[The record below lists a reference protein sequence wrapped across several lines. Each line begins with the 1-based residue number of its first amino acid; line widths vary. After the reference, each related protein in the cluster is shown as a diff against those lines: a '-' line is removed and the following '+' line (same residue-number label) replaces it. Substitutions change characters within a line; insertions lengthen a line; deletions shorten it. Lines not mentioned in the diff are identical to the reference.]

1 MATSESIRID
11 AQLLAGVQIDQA
23 TCFRILREHIPH
35 LVEQHFRAGKLVRE
49 EFETKEKW
57 ELYEPE
63 RKLVLI
69 DRVIDKNHEQT
80 VEYSVT
86 NEGLI
91 VYDKGKYLMLYY
103 SQPDLPQTEF
113 HEIDMPSAYT
123 AGLKFFVAARMRGR
137 HFGQQDES
145 AISFYKEY
153 TAAMDEAERFMNRRE
168 HRRKRMPPGRRT
180 V

>member
-23 TCFRILREHIPH
+23 TCFRIIREHIPN
-35 LVEQHFRAGKLVRE
+35 LVEQHFRAGKLTKE
-49 EFETKEKW
+49 EFETTEKF
-57 ELYEPE
+57 ETYVPE
-63 RKLVLI
+63 RTLVLI
-69 DRVIDKNHEQT
+69 DRVIDKKHEQT

-86 NEGLI
+86 NEGII
-91 VYDKGKYLMLYY
+91 VFKPGKYLMLYY
-103 SQPDLPQTEF
+103 SQPDLPATES
-113 HEIDMPSAYT
+113 HQIDMPNAYT
-123 AGLKFFVAARMRGR
+123 FALKFFVASRIRGR
-137 HFGQQDES
+137 LFGQQDES

-153 TAAMDEAERFMNRRE
+153 TAAVEQAERFMNRRE

>member
-11 AQLLAGVQIDQA
+11 AQLLTGVNIDQA
-23 TCFRILREHIPH
+23 TCMHLLMEHIPN
-35 LVEQHFRAGKLVRE
+35 LVEEHFRAGKLVRE
-49 EFETKEKW
+49 EFETTEKW
-57 ELYEPE
+57 QLYTPK
-63 RKLVLI
+63 RTLVLV
-69 DRVIDKNHEQT
+69 DRVINRHHEQT

-86 NEGLI
+86 NEGII

-103 SQPDLPQTEF
+103 SQPDLPQSEF
-113 HEIDMPSAYT
+113 HKIDMPNAYT
-123 AGLKFFVAARMRGR
+123 SALKFFIAARIRGR
-137 HFGQQDES
+137 MFGQQDES

-153 TAAMDEAERFMNRRE
+153 TAAIDKAEGFMNRRE